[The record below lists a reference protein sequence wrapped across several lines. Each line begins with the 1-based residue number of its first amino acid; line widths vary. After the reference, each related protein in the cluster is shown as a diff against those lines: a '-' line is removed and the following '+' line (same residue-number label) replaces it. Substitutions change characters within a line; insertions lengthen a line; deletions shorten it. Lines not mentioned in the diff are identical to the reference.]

1 MIDYLSL
8 YLEYFKQFKGQEMI
22 ASLGIKIQD
31 LQTLASSSEAATYGS
46 DRDTNQ
52 LTDEASGIKREI
64 VEFLTQNYPLTVMCI
79 HTSITN

>member
-46 DRDTNQ
+46 DRDTN
-52 LTDEASGIKREI
+52 
-64 VEFLTQNYPLTVMCI
+64 
-79 HTSITN
+79 

>member
-22 ASLGIKIQD
+22 VSLGIKIQD

-46 DRDTNQ
+46 DRDI
-52 LTDEASGIKREI
+52 TDEASGIKREI